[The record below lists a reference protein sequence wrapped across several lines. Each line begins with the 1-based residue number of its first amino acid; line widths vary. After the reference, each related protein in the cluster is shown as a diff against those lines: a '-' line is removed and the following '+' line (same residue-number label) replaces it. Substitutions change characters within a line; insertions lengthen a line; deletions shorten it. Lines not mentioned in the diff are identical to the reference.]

1 MSANYKVPGCILKQQ
16 KVNTIKTFATSNPF
30 DIEMISG
37 QNVTLVR
44 GKLNAVYDTAA
55 SVTPSEDGIA
65 KLVKGIKL
73 QVNKGSAY
81 METISLQQLVLY
93 NQHLVRGRLAN
104 DQPSSTISQTGVT
117 GAVEFYF
124 SPSLTPLSPTNP
136 KFAIPGQYPTINSI
150 DVVGSWGSDSDLG
163 IGYTVDPSTSIEI
176 VEQDGWVCGSDVYS
190 ERFPLINGEAALPY
204 WQYGSH
210 PITAAVGNLGEQIVL
225 PQGALIRNIFLI
237 VKDSNGVR
245 SNSIVSE
252 MAVKKS
258 DGTNLWGPFNFSSA
272 QKNKADNLYMTS
284 LPGCYLFQ
292 LGEDIAGSDVSV
304 EGGIVL
310 KKYADVAL
318 QFTTTGTG
326 TIEYIFDMLIKRK
339 VE

>member
-1 MSANYKVPGCILKQQ
+1 
-16 KVNTIKTFATSNPF
+16 
-30 DIEMISG
+30 
-37 QNVTLVR
+37 
-44 GKLNAVYDTAA
+44 
-55 SVTPSEDGIA
+55 
-65 KLVKGIKL
+65 
-73 QVNKGSAY
+73 
-81 METISLQQLVLY
+81 
-93 NQHLVRGRLAN
+93 
-104 DQPSSTISQTGVT
+104 
-117 GAVEFYF
+117 
-124 SPSLTPLSPTNP
+124 LTPLSPTNP

-163 IGYTVDPSTSIEI
+163 TGYTVDPSTSIEI

-310 KKYADVAL
+310 KNTQTLRCSL
-318 QFTTTGTG
+318 QLLVLVLLS
-326 TIEYIFDMLIKRK
+326 IFLICSSNAKSNNLVPISYFKCRSRDLPLRHFLCI
-339 VE
+339 